1 MEDVLSIYELPY
13 DKRFPVVCMDE
24 ASKQL
29 IGEVASPTLP
39 DIGKPYRQDYE
50 YTRHGTCNQLMFCE
64 PLRGWRHVEVSSR
77 RTMIDWANAIRQLV
91 DLHYPDAEKV
101 RLVLDNLNTHTG
113 ASLYKAFSP
122 SEARRILDRIEF
134 HYTPKHASWLNMAE
148 IEIGIMNRQCLN
160 RRMDDQTYIQK
171 QLAAWELQR
180 NELKAKIHWTFT
192 VDAARNKMK
201 KYYPSI
207 EAG

>member
-29 IGEVASPTLP
+29 IGEVASPTMV

-91 DLHYPDAEKV
+91 DIHFPKAEKI

-113 ASLYKAFSP
+113 ASLYKTFAP
-122 SEARRILDRIEF
+122 NEAKRILDRIDF

-160 RRMDDQTYIQK
+160 CRLDDQTLIQNEVHAWQK
-171 QLAAWELQR
+171 QR
-180 NELKAKIHWTFT
+180 NKAKAKIHWTFT
-192 VDAARNKMK
+192 VEAARNKMAK
-201 KYYPSI
+201 FYPSI
-207 EAG
+207 EEG

>member
-13 DKRFPVVCMDE
+13 NKRFPVVCMDE

-29 IGEVASPTLP
+29 IGEVAPPTLP

-77 RTMIDWANAIRQLV
+77 RTMVDWANAIRQLV
-91 DLHYPDAEKV
+91 DVHFPKAEKI

-113 ASLYKAFSP
+113 ASLYKTFAP
-122 SEARRILDRIEF
+122 AEARRILDRIDF

-148 IEIGIMNRQCLN
+148 IEIGVMNRQCLN
-160 RRMDDQTYIQK
+160 RRINDQTVIQNEV
-171 QLAAWELQR
+171 AAWQLQR
-180 NELKAKIHWTFT
+180 NKSEAKIHWTFT
-192 VDAARNKMK
+192 VEAARNKMK

-207 EAG
+207 QEG

>member
-39 DIGKPYRQDYE
+39 DVGKPYRQDFE

-77 RTMIDWANAIRQLV
+77 RTMVDWANAIRQLV
-91 DLHYPDAEKV
+91 DMHFPKAEKI

-113 ASLYKAFSP
+113 ASLYKTFAP
-122 SEARRILDRIEF
+122 EEAKRILDRIEF

-160 RRMDDQTYIQK
+160 RRIDDQVLIK
-171 QLAAWELQR
+171 NEVAAWQLQR
-180 NELKAKIHWTFT
+180 NESQAKIHWTFT

-207 EAG
+207 QEG